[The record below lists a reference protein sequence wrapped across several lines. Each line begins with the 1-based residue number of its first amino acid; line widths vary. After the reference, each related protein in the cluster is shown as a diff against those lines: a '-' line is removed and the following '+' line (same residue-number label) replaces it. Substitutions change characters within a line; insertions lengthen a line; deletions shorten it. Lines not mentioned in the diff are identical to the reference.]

1 MAGLRSPFHF
11 GGPLGLAGL
20 ALLAGATGLFV
31 LAGSPDS
38 DDQPSVTLSG
48 VSEAVPALLP
58 DARVDRDASPL
69 IGTLPDAPAPLD
81 TEGVPLPDGPAI
93 QPAQVPQSVITA
105 QATGVEVTFIVR
117 IKGAPEIDSVARLYK
132 KDPAA
137 AEQAFADYVRRTPAL
152 RDFMLV
158 GASYSGEIRLAYQM
172 PPGVEPTRAAI
183 RSVQEKIMAV
193 DGVAYADPDYIA
205 HPGKED

>member
-1 MAGLRSPFHF
+1 
-11 GGPLGLAGL
+11 
-20 ALLAGATGLFV
+20 
-31 LAGSPDS
+31 
-38 DDQPSVTLSG
+38 
-48 VSEAVPALLP
+48 
-58 DARVDRDASPL
+58 
-69 IGTLPDAPAPLD
+69 
-81 TEGVPLPDGPAI
+81 
-93 QPAQVPQSVITA
+93 
-105 QATGVEVTFIVR
+105 VEVTFIVR

>member
-81 TEGVPLPDGPAI
+81 TEGGPSPDGPAI

>member
-1 MAGLRSPFHF
+1 MAGIRSPFHF

-31 LAGSPDS
+31 LAGSPED
-38 DDQPSVTLSG
+38 DDQPSVILSG
-48 VSEAVPALLP
+48 VSDVSPASLP
-58 DARVDRDASPL
+58 DARVDRDVSPL
-69 IGTLPDAPAPLD
+69 VGTLPDAPAALE
-81 TEGVPLPDGPAI
+81 TEVVVRPDDPAI
-93 QPAQVPQSVITA
+93 RPEQVPQSVITA
-105 QATGVEVTFIVR
+105 QATGVAVTFIVR

-132 KDPAA
+132 RDPAA

-152 RDFMLV
+152 RDFVLV

-183 RSVQEKIMAV
+183 RSVQERIMAV

-205 HPGKED
+205 HPGEED

>member
-38 DDQPSVTLSG
+38 DDQPSVNLSG

-81 TEGVPLPDGPAI
+81 TEGAPPPDGPAI

-152 RDFMLV
+152 RDFRLV

>member
-1 MAGLRSPFHF
+1 MAGIRSPFHF

-31 LAGSPDS
+31 LAGSPEN
-38 DDQPSVTLSG
+38 DDQPSVTPSRA
-48 VSEAVPALLP
+48 SDAVPASLP

-69 IGTLPDAPAPLD
+69 TDALQDAPAPLD
-81 TEGVPLPDGPAI
+81 TEGGPLSDDSTL

-137 AEQAFADYVRRTPAL
+137 AEQAFADYVQRTPAL
-152 RDFMLV
+152 RDFVLV

-183 RSVQEKIMAV
+183 RSLQEKIMAV

-205 HPGKED
+205 QPGKED

>member
-1 MAGLRSPFHF
+1 MVGIRSPFHF

-31 LAGSPDS
+31 LAGSPEN

-48 VSEAVPALLP
+48 VSDAVPASLP
-58 DARVDRDASPL
+58 DTRVDRDAGSP
-69 IGTLPDAPAPLD
+69 TDALQDVPAPLD
-81 TEGVPLPDGPAI
+81 TEEAPLSGETII
-93 QPAQVPQSVITA
+93 QPAQVPKSVITA

-117 IKGAPEIDSVARLYK
+117 IKGSPEIDSVGRLYK

-137 AEQAFADYVRRTPAL
+137 AEQAFADYVQRTPAL
-152 RDFMLV
+152 RDFVLV

-183 RSVQEKIMAV
+183 RSVQERIMAV

-205 HPGKED
+205 QPGKED

>member
-1 MAGLRSPFHF
+1 MAGIRSPFHF

-20 ALLAGATGLFV
+20 TLLAGATGLFV
-31 LAGSPDS
+31 LAGSPEN
-38 DDQPSVTLSG
+38 DDRPSVTLSG
-48 VSEAVPALLP
+48 VSDVPTASLP
-58 DARVDRDASPL
+58 DTRVDRDASPL

-81 TEGVPLPDGPAI
+81 TAGGVLPDGPAI
-93 QPAQVPQSVITA
+93 QPAQVPQSVIMA

-117 IKGAPEIDSVARLYK
+117 IKGAEEIDSVARLYK

-152 RDFMLV
+152 RDFVLV

>member
-1 MAGLRSPFHF
+1 MAGIRSPFHF

-20 ALLAGATGLFV
+20 TLLAGATGLFV
-31 LAGSPDS
+31 LAGSPEYG
-38 DDQPSVTLSG
+38 DQPSVTLSG
-48 VSEAVPALLP
+48 VSDAVPASLP
-58 DARVDRDASPL
+58 DTRVDRDASPL
-69 IGTLPDAPAPLD
+69 IEALPDAPAPLAP
-81 TEGVPLPDGPAI
+81 ESSPLPDGPAV

-132 KDPAA
+132 RDPAA

-152 RDFMLV
+152 RDFVLV

>member
-1 MAGLRSPFHF
+1 MAGIRSPFHF

-20 ALLAGATGLFV
+20 TLLAGATGLFV
-31 LAGSPDS
+31 LAGSPER
-38 DDQPSVTLSG
+38 DDQPSVPLSG
-48 VSEAVPALLP
+48 VSDASPASLP
-58 DARVDRDASPL
+58 DTRVDRDVSPL
-69 IGTLPDAPAPLD
+69 VGTLADAPAALE
-81 TEGVPLPDGPAI
+81 TEGVVLPDDPTI
-93 QPAQVPQSVITA
+93 RPEQVPQSVITA
-105 QATGVEVTFIVR
+105 QATGVEITFIVR

-132 KDPAA
+132 RDPAA

-152 RDFMLV
+152 RDFVLV

-183 RSVQEKIMAV
+183 RSVQERIMAV

>member
-1 MAGLRSPFHF
+1 MAGIRSPFHF

-31 LAGSPDS
+31 LAGSPGN
-38 DDQPSVTLSG
+38 DDQPSVTLSR
-48 VSEAVPALLP
+48 VSDAVPASLP
-58 DARVDRDASPL
+58 DARVDRDANPL
-69 IGTLPDAPAPLD
+69 ADALPDAPAPL
-81 TEGVPLPDGPAI
+81 VPESDDATI
-93 QPAQVPQSVITA
+93 QPAKVPQSVIMA

-152 RDFMLV
+152 RDFVLV

>member
-1 MAGLRSPFHF
+1 MAGVRSPFHF

-31 LAGSPDS
+31 LAGSPENE
-38 DDQPSVTLSG
+38 DQPGVTLSS
-48 VSEAVPALLP
+48 VSDAVPASLP
-58 DARVDRDASPL
+58 DSRVDRDASSQ
-69 IGTLPDAPAPLD
+69 TDAIQDGPAPLD
-81 TEGVPLPDGPAI
+81 TEEAPMSGDITL
-93 QPAQVPQSVITA
+93 QPAQVPNSVIMA

-152 RDFMLV
+152 RDFVLV

-172 PPGVEPTRAAI
+172 PSGVEPTRAAI

-205 HPGKED
+205 QPGKED

>member
-1 MAGLRSPFHF
+1 MAGIRSPFHF

-20 ALLAGATGLFV
+20 TLLAGATGLFV
-31 LAGSPDS
+31 LAGSPEN
-38 DDQPSVTLSG
+38 DDRPSVTLSG
-48 VSEAVPALLP
+48 VSDVPTASLP
-58 DARVDRDASPL
+58 DTRVDRDASPL

-81 TEGVPLPDGPAI
+81 TEGGALPDGPAI
-93 QPAQVPQSVITA
+93 QPAQVPQSVIMA

-132 KDPAA
+132 RDPAA
-137 AEQAFADYVRRTPAL
+137 AEQAFADYVQRTPAL
-152 RDFMLV
+152 RDFVLV
-158 GASYSGEIRLAYQM
+158 GASYSGEIKLAYQM
-172 PPGVEPTRAAI
+172 PLGVEPTRAAI